1 MSEAWLLCEGNTKD
15 VHEDPLGVYGDR
27 AEAVDAL
34 EDELP
39 EDVEYGDDL
48 SGDLKVFYD
57 VPRFEGQSEPRH
69 QWYVEITAVPDH
81 RGGREDGTTL
91 TLTGLEDVEVEAVL
105 GGISTYQMQALA
117 ARAIPKVAAA
127 GNTLAKLAGENPEPV
142 RRTFLENQEVF
153 CVAQMPDEILDHL
166 DLEER
171 DGTLYRPDE
180 DDNWTEVEI
189 DG

>member
-1 MSEAWLLCEGNTKD
+1 MSEAWLLYEGNTKD

-48 SGDLKVFYD
+48 SGDLEVFYD

-69 QWYVEITAVPDH
+69 EWYVGITAVPDH
-81 RGGREDGTTL
+81 RGGGEDGTTL

-117 ARAIPKVAAA
+117 ASAI
-127 GNTLAKLAGENPEPV
+127 LIQRENPALPVSDECSDAQSEPRSEQGGSESRKLCATNHSV
-142 RRTFLENQEVF
+142 SP
-153 CVAQMPDEILDHL
+153 C
-166 DLEER
+166 
-171 DGTLYRPDE
+171 
-180 DDNWTEVEI
+180 
-189 DG
+189 